1 MSNRS
6 PWLYAATIAVL
17 VVIWG
22 TTWAAIRIGLRG
34 VPPFTGAA
42 IRFAVAV
49 TVLFAIAP
57 KFRVVWGK
65 APRERTLWA
74 INGVLFF
81 CVSYGIVYWAE
92 QWVPSGLSAVLFASF
107 PLMVAI
113 LAHFALPGE
122 RLTPPAALGVL
133 LGFAGVA
140 TIYSEDFA
148 LLGGRQVAVA
158 ALLFLASPIACAIA
172 NVYVKKW
179 GRDVHPISLTAGSML
194 VGTVVLGSIAVAT
207 ESDVPKTFDA
217 VSIGCILYLA
227 VFGTAVTFGLYFW
240 LLKQLPATKVALIAY
255 GTPVVA
261 MTVGCLFLDEPL
273 TARVLVGGASVL
285 AGTWIASRAKQR
297 AARQEAT

>member
-1 MSNRS
+1 MPQRS

-17 VVIWG
+17 VLIWG

-49 TVLFAIAP
+49 AVLFAVAP
-57 KFRVVWGK
+57 KFGVVWGK
-65 APRERTLWA
+65 APREKALWA

-107 PLMVAI
+107 PLLVAI
-113 LAHFALPGE
+113 LAHFLLPGE
-122 RLTPPAALGVL
+122 RLTAAAALGVL

-148 LLGGRQVAVA
+148 LLGGRQVAFA
-158 ALLFLASPIACAIA
+158 ACLFLASPIACAVA
-172 NVYVKKW
+172 NIYVKKW
-179 GRDVHPISLTAGSML
+179 GRAVHPISLTAGSML
-194 VGTVVLGSIAVAT
+194 VGTGVLGSIAIAA
-207 ESDVPKTFDA
+207 EHDVPKTFDA

-227 VFGTAVTFGLYFW
+227 ICGTAVTFGLYFW
-240 LLKQLPATKVALIAY
+240 LLKHLPATKVALIAY

-261 MTVGCLFLDEPL
+261 MTVGCVFLGEPL
-273 TARVLVGGASVL
+273 TARVLAGGAGVL
-285 AGTWIASRAKQR
+285 AGTWIAGRAKQST
-297 AARQEAT
+297 ARREAP